1 MKPMKKYFL
10 IAFFFSVAL
19 TSCEKPR
26 TEIDYSGIYRGT
38 RFNYNYYWDTASGDL
53 SVDFGSNPD
62 ALINVE
68 KGRNGYY
75 IVDMSGSIV
84 SYFQDGIAQSQSD
97 ASRTDWYT
105 ETYYEL
111 KGDSLIGK
119 LDHWRAGIGGIGW
132 WVSSSPRDSTNYSRT
147 EYFMKAL

>member
-1 MKPMKKYFL
+1 MKPIKKYFL

-19 TSCEKPR
+19 TSCEKPT
-26 TEIDYSGIYRGT
+26 TEIDYSGIYQGT
-38 RFNYNYYWDTASGDL
+38 RLLYSYSLDANGDL
-53 SVDFGSNPD
+53 SFTLESFPT
-62 ALINVE
+62 AQLNVE
-68 KGRNGYY
+68 KGGDRYY
-75 IVDMSGSIV
+75 ILDGGGIV

-97 ASRTDWYT
+97 SSRTDWYA

-119 LDHWRAGIGGIGW
+119 IEVWFVNNGEIGW